1 MINSGFIIKFS
12 FLIYSAL
19 SIFLFLGTWDLQ
31 GLGPQLLWL
40 RYICK
45 ESEIIF
51 CKNEPWC
58 LIFCIS
64 TEKPLVHLSRSAAPI
79 FPYPPP
85 LPALSY
91 SLSRYEDWDR
101 EWPGQFYKIFTLAI
115 VTQSLRVS
123 GFHSKLASL
132 PKKSAHPPLPY
143 FYPSIFLFHKMQSKM
158 KSWCPNLSF

>member
-1 MINSGFIIKFS
+1 MWLKQTLLLINSGFIIKFS

-19 SIFLFLGTWDLQ
+19 SIFPFLRTWDLQ

-79 FPYPPP
+79 FPYPSP
-85 LPALSY
+85 LPALSH
-91 SLSRYEDWDR
+91 SLSLAMKIETESDQVSFTRFSL
-101 EWPGQFYKIFTLAI
+101 WPSWLKVSVCLGFT
-115 VTQSLRVS
+115 Q
-123 GFHSKLASL
+123 
-132 PKKSAHPPLPY
+132 
-143 FYPSIFLFHKMQSKM
+143 
-158 KSWCPNLSF
+158 N